1 MTPVADI
8 LSRLDAEKGSET
20 VREALV
26 RHGAD
31 ALETMLA
38 TLPSLRSWQARN
50 AVVYT
55 AIKFA
60 RQSRVSL
67 EIGRL
72 GLQDKSKRV
81 RQTACALAAF
91 SLNREMLCP
100 LSECA
105 KTSDPET
112 AEDARAAIHAIEK
125 NNHNLF
131 VDRLGT
137 GRVLWHV
144 WGTDMVDPSGTF

>member
-26 RHGAD
+26 PHGAD
-31 ALETMLA
+31 ALKTMLA
-38 TLPSLRSWQARN
+38 TMPALRSWQARN

-91 SLNREMLCP
+91 SLNREMLGA
-100 LSECA
+100 LSDCA
-105 KTSDPET
+105 KASDPET
-112 AEDARAAIHAIEK
+112 AEDARAATHAIEQ
-125 NNHNLF
+125 NNHHLF
-131 VDRLGT
+131 MDRLGT
-137 GRVLWHV
+137 GRVQWHV
-144 WGTDMVDPSGTF
+144 WGSGVDDPTDKF